1 MNDPLVTVLM
11 SVYNGEKYLSEAIES
26 ILNQTY
32 KNFEFLIIDDGST
45 DSSKKIVKSYNDS
58 RIKLIENEENIGLTR
73 SLNKGIELSKGK
85 YIARMDADD
94 ISFPERLE
102 KQVDFMENHEDVA
115 VCGSWFRV
123 IDDKGNLL
131 SEVKTQINHE
141 FLFFELFFKNP
152 MGHATTIM
160 RKSVIEH
167 IGRYDPDYVRTQDY
181 DLWFRIIESGYK
193 IHNIDRILIY
203 YRKHENMVSIVE
215 SNLQEVNAQ
224 KVIKAL
230 IQKMLFLNIY
240 NVEII
245 RKPITHGVYTSNV
258 SSFIKFYKFFKRL
271 IIKFKSEFQVSNDL
285 SLFMY
290 NWLTVYEERIV
301 LKIIFFS
308 IVKIYCF
315 RNLKKYL
322 RDPYAK
328 S

>member
-1 MNDPLVTVLM
+1 MP
-11 SVYNGEKYLSEAIES
+11 VYNGEKYLSEAIES
-26 ILNQTY
+26 ILNQTF
-32 KNFEFLIIDDGST
+32 KDFEFLIINDGST
-45 DSSKKIVKSYNDS
+45 DSSREIILSYDDY
-58 RIKLIENEENIGLTR
+58 RIKLIENDNNIGLTK
-73 SLNKGIELSKGK
+73 SLNKGIDIACGK

-94 ISFPERLE
+94 ISMPERLE
-102 KQVDFMENHEDVA
+102 KQVDFMENHEDIA
-115 VCGSWFRV
+115 VCGSWFSV
-123 IDDKGNLL
+123 IDDKGNIL

-152 MGHATTIM
+152 IGHATTIM

-167 IGRYDPDYVRTQDY
+167 TGRYDPDYVVTQDY
-181 DLWFRIIESGYK
+181 YLWFRIIESGYK
-193 IHNIDRILIY
+193 IHNIDRVLIY
-203 YRKHENMVSIVE
+203 YRKHENMVSLVE
-215 SNLQEVNAQ
+215 NNLQEVNAQ

-245 RKPITHGVYTSNV
+245 RKPITHGIYISNI
-258 SSFIKFYKFFKRL
+258 SSFIEFYKFFKIL

-290 NWLTVYEERIV
+290 NWLTMYEERIV
-301 LKIIFFS
+301 LKRIFFS